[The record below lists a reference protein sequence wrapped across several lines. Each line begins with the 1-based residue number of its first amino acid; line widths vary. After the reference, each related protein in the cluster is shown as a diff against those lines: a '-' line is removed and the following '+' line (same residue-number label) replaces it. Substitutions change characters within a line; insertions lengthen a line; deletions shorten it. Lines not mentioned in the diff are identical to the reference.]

1 MRALALLLGL
11 LLSPAVALA
20 EPHCPQ
26 PLRVGISQIGY
37 SYYLRDDGTPAG
49 SSFDFYD
56 ELARRSGCVFTLVP
70 QPRIRAWHDT
80 EQRHLD
86 IVSPTFRTSER
97 DQYGQFVEYFRNRND
112 IIIHRS
118 QSPHIDSLE
127 QLLADPGIT
136 IGLVRGHANGPYFDE
151 RLQALMTTPRIQL
164 SPNAHNVFL
173 RLRAGRIQATLM
185 TAGLYQKELDD
196 LALGDQVRIIQVPQA
211 DALPIGLYL
220 SRLTLAPATIDWLS
234 RHVRA
239 MVDDGTLRTL
249 LSRRHGKPLTERFY
263 APIKSP

>member
-1 MRALALLLGL
+1 MRTLALLVGL
-11 LLSPAVALA
+11 LLSPAATLA

-37 SYYLRDDGTPAG
+37 SYYLREDGTPAG

-86 IVSPTFRTSER
+86 IVSPTFRTAER
-97 DQYGQFVEYFRNRND
+97 DQYGQFVEYYRNRND
-112 IIIHRS
+112 LIIHRS

-127 QLLADPGIT
+127 QLLADPGIS

-151 RLQALMTTPRIQL
+151 RLQ
-164 SPNAHNVFL
+164 
-173 RLRAGRIQATLM
+173 RL
-185 TAGLYQKELDD
+185 
-196 LALGDQVRIIQVPQA
+196 
-211 DALPIGLYL
+211 
-220 SRLTLAPATIDWLS
+220 
-234 RHVRA
+234 
-239 MVDDGTLRTL
+239 
-249 LSRRHGKPLTERFY
+249 
-263 APIKSP
+263 